1 MVPVAPCVKINLYL
15 KLLFVHLNMVRL
27 KGSCSLNSW
36 RNYLPFISN
45 MFTASSLSV
54 SLKEEEESFRHE
66 DSVSYFLS
74 IQEKIGERNNDPFA
88 DHGVKILFWS
98 HFISRGMQYLM
109 SPGGSWKK

>member
-45 MFTASSLSV
+45 MFTASSLSLYLSKKKKRV
-54 SLKEEEESFRHE
+54 SGMKIQFPTFYPSKKRLGKGTMIHLQIMALRF
-66 DSVSYFLS
+66 YF
-74 IQEKIGERNNDPFA
+74 
-88 DHGVKILFWS
+88 GV
-98 HFISRGMQYLM
+98 ISSLEVCNT
-109 SPGGSWKK
+109 